1 VKKLRVILFERQG
14 GRCFYC
20 DVPMRFVTQKHG
32 RPTPPDMLT
41 VDHIIIGKP
50 RPVVAACFACNSER
64 GHLPAHEYVMIH
76 AMRLSDC
83 SAS

>member
-20 DVPMRFVTQKHG
+20 DQPMRMGTAKAG
-32 RPTPPDMLT
+32 RPCPPDMLT
-41 VDHIIIGKP
+41 IDHIILGKP

-64 GHLPAHEYVMIH
+64 GHLPAHEYVWVH
-76 AMRLSDC
+76 GLRMRE
-83 SAS
+83 ARR